1 MPQWLSFLGSAPR
14 RPDVSTASEPSLGCG
29 RSDGAR
35 PGLRMWALP
44 AWSEHSR
51 CCRQARRHARRRGD
65 SVDPRSEETPCP
77 TRPHHHEPS
86 WRARVNGGG
95 GTGETDGPRRVRTD
109 PEGSQESDRLHRQ
122 RQRGSRGGNTGC
134 KAGRPVLEARRK
146 SDSNGRAGARDS
158 DRRARRVLSRPR
170 SAARRPPG
178 DVAEVRFDPSV
189 TVRVGARF
197 GPVRRDA
204 AGTSVAGT

>member
-14 RPDVSTASEPSLGCG
+14 RLMSRPRLNLRWAAAGLMALVLGCG
-29 RSDGAR
+29 CGPSRSGASTADVAVKHDV
-35 PGLRMWALP
+35 M
-44 AWSEHSR
+44 
-51 CCRQARRHARRRGD
+51 RG
-65 SVDPRSEETPCP
+65 VEEIRSTHDREETPCP

-122 RQRGSRGGNTGC
+122 RQRGSRGGNAGC
-134 KAGRPVLEARRK
+134 KAGRPVLEARRR

-158 DRRARRVLSRPR
+158 DRRARRVLSRPPN
-170 SAARRPPG
+170 APPRPPG
-178 DVAEVRFDPSV
+178 DVAEVRSDRLS
-189 TVRVGARF
+189 R
-197 GPVRRDA
+197 
-204 AGTSVAGT
+204 